1 MFLAGCTP
9 SVSRACIMAILKLI
23 AEILFI
29 KSDTFNNLG
38 MSALVILIF
47 NPYSLFD
54 IGFQLS
60 FGGTIGIVVF
70 VELLYNIRLKLKGIT
85 KKKESTKKEKKR
97 TTKNI
102 VNVNIKH

>member
-9 SVSRACIMAILKLI
+9 SVSRACIMAILNLI

-38 MSALVILIF
+38 ISALVILIF

-85 KKKESTKKEKKR
+85 KKKSRQRKKR
-97 TTKNI
+97 REQQKI
-102 VNVNIKH
+102 

>member
-1 MFLAGCTP
+1 MT
-9 SVSRACIMAILKLI
+9 ILNLI

-38 MSALVILIF
+38 ISALVILIF

-85 KKKESTKKEKKR
+85 KKKSRQRKKR
-97 TTKNI
+97 RKQQKNI